1 MKKIVG
7 DNLKSWRKKFG
18 YTQDTLADY
27 LGIKR
32 ENISFYETGEREIP
46 VIHLE
51 KLSDLFGI
59 EPEMFF
65 VESKE
70 LTQTELAFAF
80 RNTEHLSTDSLRNV
94 AMFKKIVKNYIM
106 MKSKIK

>member
-59 EPEMFF
+59 EPEIIRLGNRISDKLQENLENYIS
-65 VESKE
+65 VICKE
-70 LTQTELAFAF
+70 L
-80 RNTEHLSTDSLRNV
+80 DG
-94 AMFKKIVKNYIM
+94 
-106 MKSKIK
+106 